1 MRILNLFKIQLLVD
15 IFRNNLLYIALCL
28 VISPGLSTT
37 LKGQPGYQKE
47 LDSIL
52 AIFPKNGPGGVVMV
66 MENNKT
72 LCTGAYGFANM
83 EWDIPNGPD
92 VKFRIGSLTKSFTA
106 LGILQLAE
114 KGKLSLDDKVTKWL
128 PESSVDENIKIVNL
142 LSHTSG
148 VQQDKKELLF
158 MPGEKMNYSN
168 YGYLLLGRIIS
179 KVAGVPYGQY
189 IEENI
194 FRPLE
199 MLNSGYDKSSEVLPK
214 RAAGYRIDGNSVS
227 NAPYIDMAGPGAAGG
242 LYSTLNDL
250 SLFEKSLYGTKI
262 FSPGILEMAFTPFK
276 LNDGTSSRYGLGWMV
291 NNYNGWREVSH
302 GGDIEGFNC
311 YFAHYPDKK
320 RTVIVLQN
328 VKLTMGSDWSEA
340 GRLAHHITQVF
351 WGKELKEQSPMVSE
365 VDLPIEKLQL
375 LTGNYEFENLPAEM
389 IAAMGSKLEVTT
401 DGRKLYIQDKNGKA
415 AVMAVNDTDFV
426 LKGIDIKIKFIVANG
441 EKASGLVFKLMGL
454 REFSA
459 KRVQ

>member
-1 MRILNLFKIQLLVD
+1 MSIFKFSKIQFFNVISWSKFTYVALLLA
-15 IFRNNLLYIALCL
+15 INLCL
-28 VISPGLSTT
+28 FTSLN
-37 LKGQPGYQKE
+37 GQPGYQKS
-47 LDSIL
+47 LDSLL
-52 AIFPKNGPGGVVMV
+52 ATFPKNGPGGVVMV
-66 MENNKT
+66 MENNKI
-72 LCTGAYGFANM
+72 LCTGSYGFANI
-83 EWDIPNGPD
+83 EWSIPNSPD

-114 KGKLSLDDKVTKWL
+114 TGKLSLEDKVSKWL
-128 PESSVDENIKIVNL
+128 PESPVDENVKIINL

-148 VQQDKKELLF
+148 VQQGKKELIY
-158 MPGEKMNYSN
+158 MPGERMNYSN
-168 YGYLLLGRIIS
+168 YGYLLLGQIIS

-199 MLNSGYDKSSEVLPK
+199 MINSGYDKSSEVLLQ
-214 RAAGYRIDGNSVS
+214 RATGYRINSNSIS

-262 FSPGILEMAFTPFK
+262 FSPGMLEMAFTPFK
-276 LNDGTSSRYGLGWMV
+276 LNDGRLSRYGLGWMV
-291 NNYNGWREVSH
+291 NNFNGWREVGH

-320 RTVIVLQN
+320 RTVIALQN
-328 VKLTMGSDWSEA
+328 IKLTMGSDWSDA
-340 GRLAHHITQVF
+340 GRLAHHVTQAL
-351 WGKELKEQSPMVSE
+351 WRKELTEPSVIVSE
-365 VDLPIEKLQL
+365 VDLPAEKLQQF
-375 LTGNYEFENLPAEM
+375 TGRYEFENLPPEM
-389 IAAMGSKLEVTT
+389 IAAMGPKLEVTT
-401 DGRKLYIQDKNGKA
+401 DGQKLYVQDKNGTA
-415 AVMAVNDTDFV
+415 AVIAVNDTEFV

-441 EKASGLVFKLMGL
+441 QKASGLVFKLMGL